1 MARMT
6 KESLEVKIRKAEEKV
21 VRIGESYNTACE
33 KLKALRNK
41 MSALENEVLVDAFMK
56 SNKTLEEAVAF
67 FESDMKPE
75 EVLRP
80 AKRRGGR
87 RKKKTT

>member
-1 MARMT
+1 MIMARMT

-21 VRIGESYNTACE
+21 VRIGESYNTSCE
-33 KLKALRNK
+33 ELKALRNK

-67 FESDMKPE
+67 FESKNYQCIS
-75 EVLRP
+75 
-80 AKRRGGR
+80 RRSD
-87 RKKKTT
+87 